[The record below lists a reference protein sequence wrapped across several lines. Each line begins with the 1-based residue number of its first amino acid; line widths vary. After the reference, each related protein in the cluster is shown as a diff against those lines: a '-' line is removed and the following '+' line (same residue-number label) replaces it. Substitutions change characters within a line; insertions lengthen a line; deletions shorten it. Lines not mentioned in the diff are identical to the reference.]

1 MSLNYIFAGDTNSS
15 KYLRKRLNFKKHLK
29 WTPYEKKP
37 WLLLDHWE
45 RIAKAVWMGVL
56 RGRLQIKQQQHWQH
70 QKEKLKRK
78 TAGAWLNDRNSLIF
92 FWKIKM
98 EPNVLIKLGKTK
110 IVLLCCL
117 LFRPKRV
124 RICTNCLLSQALLD
138 RAALR
143 FWVGG
148 ELFVCFCLFCSS
160 QPLVNTRM

>member
-1 MSLNYIFAGDTNSS
+1 
-15 KYLRKRLNFKKHLK
+15 
-29 WTPYEKKP
+29 
-37 WLLLDHWE
+37 
-45 RIAKAVWMGVL
+45 
-56 RGRLQIKQQQHWQH
+56 
-70 QKEKLKRK
+70 
-78 TAGAWLNDRNSLIF
+78 
-92 FWKIKM
+92 M

-148 ELFVCFCLFCSS
+148 GSLFVCLFLSLLQFPAPC
-160 QPLVNTRM
+160 